1 MREASLVLIGLSIS
15 SGIGG
20 AILLAANLFIW
31 AALTFMMGSAIA
43 FAGFI
48 LILWALRPKRDDD
61 GEEEVVVTEEQEAQP
76 AT

>member
-20 AILLAANLFIW
+20 TILLAANLFIW

-48 LILWALRPKRDDD
+48 LILWALRPQR
-61 GEEEVVVTEEQEAQP
+61 EEEGEAEAVVTEEQEAQP